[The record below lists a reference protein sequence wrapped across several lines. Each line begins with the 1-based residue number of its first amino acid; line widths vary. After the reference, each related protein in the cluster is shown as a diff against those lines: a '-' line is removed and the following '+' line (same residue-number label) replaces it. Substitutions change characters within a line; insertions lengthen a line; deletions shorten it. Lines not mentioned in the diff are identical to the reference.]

1 MSTSSTPP
9 STTVEPVTTDSKSDT
24 KTNSPPTP
32 SPKDGAKKKV
42 VPVGSFLNIAIYFGT
57 FFLFIFFLIMFI
69 KVLGGGKSSS

>member
-1 MSTSSTPP
+1 MSTSSIPLT
-9 STTVEPVTTDSKSDT
+9 TTVESFTADSK
-24 KTNSPPTP
+24 P